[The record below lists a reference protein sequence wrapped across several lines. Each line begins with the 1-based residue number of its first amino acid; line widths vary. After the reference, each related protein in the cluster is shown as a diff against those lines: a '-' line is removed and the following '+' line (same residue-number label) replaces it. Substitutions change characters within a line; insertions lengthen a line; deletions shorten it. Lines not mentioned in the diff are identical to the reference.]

1 MSTLVD
7 SIKRSMGSS
16 EKMIRISL
24 GLIITGLGL
33 FYFGG
38 KKGEIFGVTIAL
50 LGILPLLTGIFNF
63 CPLYSVWGLKNKKTS
78 K

>member
-1 MSTLVD
+1 MSMLVD
-7 SIKRSMGSS
+7 EIKRSMGST

-24 GLIITGLGL
+24 GLILVGLGL

-38 KKGEIFGVTIAL
+38 RVGVKLGVAIAL
-50 LGILPLLTGIFNF
+50 LGILPLLTGILNF
-63 CPLYSVWGLKNKKTS
+63 CPLYSIWGLKSKKTS